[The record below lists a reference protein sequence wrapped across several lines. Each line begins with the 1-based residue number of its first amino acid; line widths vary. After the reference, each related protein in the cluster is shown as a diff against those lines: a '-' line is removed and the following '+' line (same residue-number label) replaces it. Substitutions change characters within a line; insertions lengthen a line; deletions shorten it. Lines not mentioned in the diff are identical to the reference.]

1 MKNSKWLV
9 PKYTRGGSW
18 LNLHILTAV
27 LVSTSVMSQDDVY
40 LAPDVN
46 IFETPAQVF
55 EIPGAGDY
63 IGPDEIKKYNFN
75 NINDILRNSTGIYSR
90 EETGKGIVPNISLR
104 GTATLRSAQV
114 NLLEDGIN
122 IAPAPYS
129 APDSYYAS
137 ITGKMHALEI
147 LKGSSQYRFG
157 PHNTG
162 GSLNYVTTP
171 IEFGER
177 YYGSV
182 SYGSGDD
189 FVTHDY
195 FNYGYSSNSLG
206 AVAIL
211 GEMYYRKGGGRR
223 DFNIEPGTLTNTAR
237 KNYRRDELG
246 DVHRIAQMVKVLW
259 QLPTQKN
266 IVVEL
271 KAAWHD
277 MNYNQSYSGISTA
290 DFGLDP
296 MQQYVALQ
304 MGEYNTEQFT
314 YYGKVRAELN
324 NNIKN
329 TTTLYYNYFIRDWF
343 KFDKA
348 DSVSGEVF
356 NAKGY
361 TGDARLIAKGLRAGT
376 VTYVNNDRQY
386 GAYGV
391 MNETDYKFETNLL
404 GKNIEHELKV
414 GYKAHMDYIHAD
426 QQTHSFSMAVGGAMT
441 GTTVAAKSDY
451 VYRAKGHVGYFE
463 EKMKIDNFDV
473 MFGAR
478 YEYIDNF
485 YRSGSTT
492 SKEKMFAFAPGG
504 GLVYNHNDNW
514 QFFGGAYKG
523 FNIPGPSAARD
534 DGSPVEQE
542 TSLQKEVGM
551 RYNDPNLALSLVGFH
566 TYFSNLIVLDNS
578 NSDSAPDNAGNVITK
593 GIELNIDY
601 LPPEKY
607 QFVPAGE
614 VSYFLNYTFT
624 NANLDGAASSTNSKT
639 SLFSGGVDGS
649 NVPYIP
655 DHRLGLGADY
665 ELGNFDFGINMTYQ
679 SESYGTATETETEI
693 FNGANNARAGRIDSY
708 TLLHLRAGYQ
718 VNDNIRLRAGANNI
732 TDLEYIATRHPSG
745 ARAGAPLTAY
755 LTATASF

>member
-1 MKNSKWLV
+1 MTNFKRLV
-9 PKYTRGGSW
+9 PKYTREGSW
-18 LNLHILTAV
+18 LNLQILLTV
-27 LVSTSVMSQDDVY
+27 LISSPLMSQEDIYV
-40 LAPDVN
+40 APDVN
-46 IFETPAQVF
+46 IFESSEQVF

-63 IGPDEIKKYNFN
+63 IGPEEIKKYNFN
-75 NINDILRNSTGIYSR
+75 NINDILRNSTGIYTR

-122 IAPAPYS
+122 IAPAPYA
-129 APDSYYAS
+129 APDSYYAP

-171 IEFGER
+171 IDLGER

-195 FNYGYSSNSLG
+195 FNYGYSSNSFG

-211 GEMYYRKGGGRR
+211 GEMYYRNGGGRR

-237 KNYRRDELG
+237 KNYGSDELG
-246 DVHRIAQMVKVLW
+246 DVHRIAPMVKLLW

-266 IVVEL
+266 VVVEL

-277 MNYNQSYSGISTA
+277 MNYNQSYSGISTS
-290 DFGLDP
+290 DFNLDP

-324 NNIKN
+324 SNIKN
-329 TTTLYYNYFIRDWF
+329 TTTLYYNYFTRDWF

-348 DSVSGEVF
+348 DSVAGEVF

-391 MNETDYKFETNLL
+391 MNETDFNFKTNLL

-463 EKMKIDNFDV
+463 EKMKIDNFNV

-492 SKEKMFAFAPGG
+492 AKEKMFAFAPGG
-504 GLVYNHNDNW
+504 GLVYNHNENW

-542 TSLQKEVGM
+542 TSLAKEVGL

-566 TYFSNLIVLDNS
+566 TYFSNLIVIDNS
-578 NSDSAPDNAGNVITK
+578 NSDSEPDNAGNVITK

-601 LPPEKY
+601 LPPEAF

-614 VSYFLNYTFT
+614 LSYFLNYTFT
-624 NANLDGAASSTNSKT
+624 NANLDGASSSTNSKS
-639 SLFSGGVDGS
+639 SLFGGGVDGS

-708 TLLHLRAGYQ
+708 TLLHLKAGYQ
-718 VNDNIRLRAGANNI
+718 VDDNIRIQAGANNV

-755 LTATASF
+755 LRATASF

>member
-129 APDSYYAS
+129 APDSYYAF

-237 KNYRRDELG
+237 KNYGSDELG
-246 DVHRIAQMVKVLW
+246 DVHRIAPMVKVLW

-451 VYRAKGHVGYFE
+451 VYRAKVHVGYFE

-478 YEYIDNF
+478 YEYIDI
-485 YRSGSTT
+485 STEVVLQLL
-492 SKEKMFAFAPGG
+492 KKKCLLLP
-504 GLVYNHNDNW
+504 LV
-514 QFFGGAYKG
+514 
-523 FNIPGPSAARD
+523 
-534 DGSPVEQE
+534 V
-542 TSLQKEVGM
+542 V
-551 RYNDPNLALSLVGFH
+551 
-566 TYFSNLIVLDNS
+566 
-578 NSDSAPDNAGNVITK
+578 
-593 GIELNIDY
+593 
-601 LPPEKY
+601 
-607 QFVPAGE
+607 
-614 VSYFLNYTFT
+614 
-624 NANLDGAASSTNSKT
+624 
-639 SLFSGGVDGS
+639 
-649 NVPYIP
+649 
-655 DHRLGLGADY
+655 
-665 ELGNFDFGINMTYQ
+665 
-679 SESYGTATETETEI
+679 
-693 FNGANNARAGRIDSY
+693 
-708 TLLHLRAGYQ
+708 
-718 VNDNIRLRAGANNI
+718 
-732 TDLEYIATRHPSG
+732 
-745 ARAGAPLTAY
+745 
-755 LTATASF
+755 

>member
-1 MKNSKWLV
+1 MTNFKRLV
-9 PKYTRGGSW
+9 PKYTREGSW
-18 LNLHILTAV
+18 LNLQILLTV
-27 LVSTSVMSQDDVY
+27 LISSPLMSQEDIYV
-40 LAPDVN
+40 APDVN
-46 IFETPAQVF
+46 IFESSEQVF

-63 IGPDEIKKYNFN
+63 IGPEEIKKYNFN
-75 NINDILRNSTGIYSR
+75 NINDILRNSTGIYTR

-129 APDSYYAS
+129 APDSYYAP

-171 IEFGER
+171 IDLGER

-195 FNYGYSSNSLG
+195 FNYGYSSNSFG

-211 GEMYYRKGGGRR
+211 GEMYYRNGGGRR

-237 KNYRRDELG
+237 KNYGSDELG
-246 DVHRIAQMVKVLW
+246 DVHRIAPMVKLLW

-266 IVVEL
+266 VVVEL

-277 MNYNQSYSGISTA
+277 MNYNQSYSGISTS
-290 DFGLDP
+290 DFNLDP

-324 NNIKN
+324 SNIKN
-329 TTTLYYNYFIRDWF
+329 TTTLYYNYFTRDWF

-348 DSVSGEVF
+348 DSVAGEVF

-391 MNETDYKFETNLL
+391 MNETDFNFKTNLL

-463 EKMKIDNFDV
+463 EKMKIDNFNV

-492 SKEKMFAFAPGG
+492 AKEKMFAFAPGG
-504 GLVYNHNDNW
+504 GLVYNHNENW

-542 TSLQKEVGM
+542 TSLAKEVGL

-566 TYFSNLIVLDNS
+566 TYFSNLIVIDNS
-578 NSDSAPDNAGNVITK
+578 NSDSEPDNAGNVITK

-601 LPPEKY
+601 LPPEAF

-614 VSYFLNYTFT
+614 LSYFLNYTFT
-624 NANLDGAASSTNSKT
+624 NANLDGASSSTNSKS
-639 SLFSGGVDGS
+639 SLFGGGVDGS

-708 TLLHLRAGYQ
+708 TLLHLKAGYQ
-718 VNDNIRLRAGANNI
+718 VDDNIRIQAGANNV

-755 LTATASF
+755 LRATASF

>member
-129 APDSYYAS
+129 APDSYYVS

-237 KNYRRDELG
+237 KNYGSDELG
-246 DVHRIAQMVKVLW
+246 DVHRIAPMVKVLW

-391 MNETDYKFETNLL
+391 MYETDYKFETNLL

-451 VYRAKGHVGYFE
+451 VYRAKVHVGYFE

-523 FNIPGPSAARD
+523 FNIPDPSAARD